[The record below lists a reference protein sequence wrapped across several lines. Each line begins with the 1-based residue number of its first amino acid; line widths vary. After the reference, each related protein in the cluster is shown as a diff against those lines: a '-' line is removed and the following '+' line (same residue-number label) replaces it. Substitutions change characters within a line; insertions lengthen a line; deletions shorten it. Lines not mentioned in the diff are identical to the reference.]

1 MNARI
6 VCRSC
11 EREVFTE
18 AARALGYQSDASGGW
33 TELLILDLRVPEAQA
48 LWQDYLA
55 ADPTKTAVLV
65 TGDRE
70 QCLALLPSL
79 AGRTVDVLV
88 PPIEIDRVSAR
99 IARLAQLH
107 RPESFLEQLI
117 EHIPHMIFVK
127 EANTLRFVHFN
138 AAGERLLGI
147 PRQEL
152 IGKRDQDFFPPHE
165 SDFFTERDREVI
177 AQGEPLEI
185 PEEPVQTRFGE
196 RFLRTI
202 KIPIRD
208 GQGRICY
215 LLGLSED
222 ITEQKRAEAALRG
235 LQARLRSAQERERLY
250 IAREVHDELGQ
261 LLTALKLDIAW
272 LERRLEND
280 PAFRDKL
287 DGMTELV
294 DSTIGTARRIAHSLR
309 PQILD
314 DLGLLAGLD
323 WLVREICERGGVRCQ
338 VNCDFGDGEPSED
351 VRVALFRICQE
362 ALTNV
367 VRHAGATQAEIS
379 LKATPGSVRLVV
391 EDNGQGI
398 AAEDLSGVTL
408 GLAGMRER
416 AELFGGQL
424 KIEPGAQ
431 RGTRLEVI
439 LPTC

>member
-11 EREVFTE
+11 ERDVFVE
-18 AARALGYQSDASGGW
+18 AATALGYQTGAHHNW
-33 TELLILDLRVPEAQA
+33 AELLILDLRIAEAEA
-48 LWQDYLA
+48 LWEEYLR
-55 ADPTKTAVLV
+55 ADPPGTVVLLTA
-65 TGDRE
+65 DRE
-70 QCLALLPSL
+70 RCLELLPDL
-79 AGRTVDVLV
+79 PGKPVDVLI
-88 PPIEIDRVSAR
+88 PPIESDRVIAR
-99 IARLAQLH
+99 IARLGRSH

-127 EANTLRFVHFN
+127 EASTLRFVHFN
-138 AAGERLLGI
+138 AAGENLLGI
-147 PRQEL
+147 PRSEL

-177 AQGEPLEI
+177 AGGRPLEI

-196 RFLRTI
+196 RLLRTI

-208 GQGRICY
+208 AQGRICY

-222 ITEQKRAEAALRG
+222 ITEQKRAEEALRG
-235 LQARLRSAQERERLY
+235 LQARLRSAQERERLS

-272 LERRLEND
+272 LERRFEND
-280 PAFRDKL
+280 IAIRDKL
-287 DGMTELV
+287 EGMTVLV

-338 VNCDFGDGEPSED
+338 VHCDFGDGEPSED

-367 VRHAGATQAEIS
+367 VRHARATQAEVT
-379 LKATPGSVRLVV
+379 LKAVSGSVRLVV

-398 AAEDLSGVTL
+398 ASENLTGVTL

-424 KIEPGAQ
+424 TIEPGAQ

-439 LPTC
+439 LPTY